1 MSSPQNFTCFNI
13 NLTTWSTLTLYFEN
27 STFGVVI
34 MWSGRVRHVV
44 LDMVQVT
51 EWTRGVWRPF
61 RPDQRISASG
71 VKWCGTEWCR
81 ECDN

>member
-1 MSSPQNFTCFNI
+1 MLSPQNFTCFNI

-51 EWTRGVWRPF
+51 EWTRGV
-61 RPDQRISASG
+61 
-71 VKWCGTEWCR
+71 
-81 ECDN
+81 